1 MARRKGKRKISDYF
15 VWAILALLMMGL
27 AGFGIGN
34 FGGSAIE
41 VGSVGNASISANAYA
56 RAIQAELRAQAAEGG
71 PYQSLTDLRAA
82 GLDRAILEGLVA
94 RAALTHEAGEMTL
107 SVGNAEVARQI
118 TSTST
123 FQGIDGNFDRAGYE
137 LALSQ
142 AGYDISEFEETIRD
156 DISRSILQA
165 AVIGGLPTPETFT
178 EIMVAFQTET
188 RSFTLAR
195 VTETDLT
202 AGLAAATPEELQ
214 EYYDENG
221 QRFER
226 PELRTISYAW
236 ITPDMI
242 MDSVE
247 VDPMA
252 IRALYDERIA
262 EYVQPERRLLERL
275 VFPTQEEADAARAAL
290 DAGETD
296 FDTLVEDRGLT
307 LDDVD
312 LGETAPGDLSAA
324 AAAVIFADTESEILG
339 PLESRFGPALYRINA
354 VLDASEIPY
363 EDAAEDLRA
372 ELAEDA
378 ARRAIDEM
386 QDTLDDLLAGGAT
399 LEELAAETD
408 MQFATLNWFDGMDQG
423 IAAYDSFAE
432 AALAV
437 QQGDFPELL
446 SLSDGGRFA
455 LRLDAIVPPAIPPLA
470 EIEAEVAEA
479 WRATQLRIRLQER
492 ANAILANLALTGDLE
507 DQGLSLS
514 SEDQIRRQDFIP
526 DAPPTLVAQV
536 FQLDAPGDMVVI
548 PGARAAYIARLDS
561 INPGTRGSPE
571 VVALQGLFGAQI
583 ANSISAD
590 VFEAFGQALEAEI
603 GISLDSAVINA
614 VNAQFP

>member
-1 MARRKGKRKISDYF
+1 MARRAGKRKLSDYF
-15 VWAILALLMMGL
+15 VWAILALLMFGL

-34 FGGSAIE
+34 FGNSAVQ

-71 PYQSLTDLRAA
+71 PYQTLTDLRNA

-94 RAALTHEAGEMTL
+94 RAALTHEAGEMSL
-107 SVGNAEVARQI
+107 SVGDEEVARQI
-118 TSTST
+118 TTTST

-142 AGYDISEFEETIRD
+142 AGYGVEEFEETIRED
-156 DISRSILQA
+156 VSRSILQA
-165 AVIGGLPTPETFT
+165 AVIGGLPTPDSFT
-178 EIMVAFQTET
+178 EIMVAYQTET

-226 PELRTISYAW
+226 PESRTISYAW
-236 ITPDMI
+236 IIPDMI
-242 MDSVE
+242 MDEVE
-247 VDPMA
+247 VDPAA
-252 IRALYDERIA
+252 IRALYDERIS

-275 VFPTQEEADAARAAL
+275 VFPSQEEADAARAAL

-296 FDTLVEDRGLT
+296 YDTLVEDRGLT

-312 LGETAPGDLSAA
+312 LGETAATDLAA
-324 AAAVIFADTESEILG
+324 AAAEVIFADTESEIIG
-339 PLESRFGPALYRINA
+339 PLESRFGPALFRINA
-354 VLDASEIPY
+354 VLDATEVPY
-363 EDAAEDLRA
+363 EDAAEHLRD

-378 ARRAIDEM
+378 ARRAIDDMLEE
-386 QDTLDDLLAGGAT
+386 LDDLLAGGAT
-399 LEELAAETD
+399 LEELAEETA
-408 MQFATLNWFDGMDQG
+408 MQFGTIDWFDGMDQG

-432 AALAV
+432 AAAAA
-437 QQGDFPELL
+437 QDGDFPELL
-446 SLSDGGRFA
+446 GLSDGGQFA
-455 LRLDAIVPPAIPPLA
+455 LRLDAVVPPSIPPLE
-470 EIEAEVAEA
+470 EIEAEVAAA
-479 WRATQLRIRLQER
+479 WRATQLRIRLEER
-492 ANAILANLALTGDLE
+492 ANAILTNLALTGSLE
-507 DQGLSLS
+507 DQGLALTT
-514 SEDQIRRQDFIP
+514 EDQIRRQDFIP
-526 DAPPTLVAQV
+526 DAPPTLVPQV
-536 FQLDAPGDMVVI
+536 FQLNAPGDMVVI

-561 INPGTRGSPE
+561 INQGTRGTPE
-571 VVALQGLFGAQI
+571 VAALQGLFGAQI
-583 ANSISAD
+583 ANSIAAD
-590 VFEAFGQALEAEI
+590 VFEAFGQALETEI

>member
-1 MARRKGKRKISDYF
+1 MARRTGKRKISDYF
-15 VWAILALLMMGL
+15 VWAILALLMVGL

-34 FGGSAIE
+34 FGGTAIE

-71 PYQSLTDLRAA
+71 PYQTLTDLRGA

-107 SVGNAEVARQI
+107 SVGDAEVARQI
-118 TSTST
+118 TTTST

-142 AGYDISEFEETIRD
+142 AGYDVEEFEETIRD

-195 VTETDLT
+195 VTEADLT

-226 PELRTISYAW
+226 PEQRTIAYAW

-247 VDPMA
+247 VDPVA
-252 IRALYDERIA
+252 IRALYDERIV

-290 DAGETD
+290 DAGDTD
-296 FDTLVEDRGLT
+296 YDTLVVDRGLT

-312 LGETAPGDLSAA
+312 LGETAPGDLSDA

-339 PLESRFGPALYRINA
+339 PLDSRFGPAIYRINA
-354 VLDASEIPY
+354 VLDATEIPY

-386 QDTLDDLLAGGAT
+386 LEDLDDLLAGGAT
-399 LEELAAETD
+399 LEELAEETD
-408 MQFATLNWFDGMDQG
+408 MQFGTLDWFDGMDQG
-423 IAAYDSFAE
+423 IAAYDSFSD

-437 QQGDFPELL
+437 QEGDFPELL
-446 SLSDGGRFA
+446 PLSDGGQFA
-455 LRLDAIVPPAIPPLA
+455 LRMDAIVPPAIPPLA
-470 EIEAEVAEA
+470 DIEAEVADA

-492 ANAILANLALTGDLE
+492 ATAILGTLVVTGNLE
-507 DQGLSLS
+507 DQGLTLS
-514 SEDQIRRQDFIP
+514 TEDQIRRQDFIP

-536 FQLDAPGDMVVI
+536 FQLDGPGDMVVI

-561 INPGTRGSPE
+561 INAGVRGSPE
-571 VVALQGLFGAQI
+571 VIALQGLFGAQI
-583 ANSISAD
+583 ANSISGD

-603 GISLDSAVINA
+603 GISLDPAVINA